1 MTQGKRTTS
10 TSKVRRRVRR
20 SKPTPTPPRCARIRR
35 PDPRAVHIRATE
47 TTLTAVAGLVGF
59 GVFLRELGVDA
70 ELRRTF
76 GRLKPDSRVLYPM
89 AAQMRLLIDAAAA
102 AEARVFGL
110 EALANDPLF
119 VHLAGG
125 VVPSIDTVYR
135 DLGRFDD
142 EALAARDTML
152 AQHGFAPLAVA
163 PPAVVHLD
171 VDTTVEP
178 LFGSQ
183 EGARPGPNPRYQG
196 RPSYHPLLV
205 RVAETNTVIGAR
217 LRPGDTSFG
226 NADVPYVEGCL
237 DRVRAAAPEAAVY
250 VRIDA
255 AGDCTH
261 LLPAIADKGA
271 FFLTRPRLTRDLAG
285 AISLVTRWKTVDWD
299 ADGRPR
305 RQVAEVP
312 FRRGEWGDLEAR
324 VIAVRTLDRT
334 YARHIYLWD
343 DLDYTVQVYLTNEM
357 VEAPEDVAARYD
369 PRAGIEVLI
378 RDLKHGWGCGQ
389 VPSHAFAANHAML
402 LLKLLTHNLMRRY
415 VLRRFPEL
423 SRWTAPW
430 LRRELILVPG
440 RLLRGPGRERI
451 LRVPELSLLGRRLN

>member
-1 MTQGKRTTS
+1 MSSSVSSVS
-10 TSKVRRRVRR
+10 TPSSGAR
-20 SKPTPTPPRCARIRR
+20 SVDSSPTAAFSTPWPPRCGCSSTPPRPARHGCSAWR
-35 PDPRAVHIRATE
+35 PW
-47 TTLTAVAGLVGF
+47 
-59 GVFLRELGVDA
+59 
-70 ELRRTF
+70 
-76 GRLKPDSRVLYPM
+76 
-89 AAQMRLLIDAAAA
+89 
-102 AEARVFGL
+102 
-110 EALANDPLF
+110 
-119 VHLAGG
+119 
-125 VVPSIDTVYR
+125 
-135 DLGRFDD
+135 
-142 EALAARDTML
+142 
-152 AQHGFAPLAVA
+152 
-163 PPAVVHLD
+163 
-171 VDTTVEP
+171 
-178 LFGSQ
+178 
-183 EGARPGPNPRYQG
+183 
-196 RPSYHPLLV
+196 PLLV

-261 LLPAIADKGA
+261 LLRAIADKGA

-312 FRRGEWGDLEAR
+312 FRRREWGALEAR

-369 PRAGIEVLI
+369 PRAGIEGLI

-389 VPSHAFAANHAML
+389 VPSHSFAANHAML
-402 LLKLLTHNLMRRY
+402 LLKLLAHNLMRRY

>member
-1 MTQGKRTTS
+1 MTQRKRTPS
-10 TSKVRRRVRR
+10 TSKVRRRIRR
-20 SKPTPTPPRCARIRR
+20 NEPKPTPPRRARVRR
-35 PDPRAVHIRATE
+35 PDPRAVHLRATE
-47 TTLTAVAGLVGF
+47 TTLTGVAGLVGF
-59 GVFLRELGVDA
+59 GVFLRELDVDA

-76 GRLKPDSRVLYPM
+76 GRLEPDSRVVFPM
-89 AAQMRLLIDAAAA
+89 AARMRLLIDAAVAR
-102 AEARVFGL
+102 EARVFGL
-110 EALANDPLF
+110 EAPANDPLF

-135 DLGRFDD
+135 DLRRFDD
-142 EALAARDTML
+142 KALAALDLML
-152 AQHGFAPLAVA
+152 AEHGLAPLAKA
-163 PPAVVHLD
+163 PPDIIHLD

-183 EGARPGPNPRYQG
+183 EGARPGPNPRYHG

-205 RVAETNTVIGAR
+205 RVAEINTVIGAQ

-226 NADVPYVEGCL
+226 NDDVPYVERCL

-255 AGDCTH
+255 AGDCTQ
-261 LLPAIADKGA
+261 LLRAIADKRA
-271 FFLTRPRLTRDLAG
+271 FFLTKPRLTRDLAG

-312 FRRGEWGDLEAR
+312 FRRGEWADIEAR

-334 YARHIYLWD
+334 YAKHIYLWD

-369 PRAGIEVLI
+369 PRAGVEMLI
-378 RDLKHGWGCGQ
+378 RDLKQGWGCGQ
-389 VPSHAFAANHAML
+389 VPSHTFVANHAML
-402 LLKLLTHNLMRRY
+402 LLKLLAHNPMRRY

-423 SRWTAPW
+423 SRWTARW

-440 RLLRGPGRERI
+440 RLLRGPGRERV
-451 LRVPELSLLGRRLN
+451 LRVPELSLLGRWLS

>member
-1 MTQGKRTTS
+1 M
-10 TSKVRRRVRR
+10 
-20 SKPTPTPPRCARIRR
+20 
-35 PDPRAVHIRATE
+35 
-47 TTLTAVAGLVGF
+47 AGLVGF

-70 ELRRTF
+70 ELRRAF

-102 AEARVFGL
+102 GEARVFGL

-142 EALAARDTML
+142 EALAALDTML
-152 AQHGFAPLAVA
+152 AQHGLAPLAVA
-163 PPAVVHLD
+163 PPPVVHLD

-261 LLPAIADKGA
+261 LLRAIADKGA

-312 FRRGEWGDLEAR
+312 FRRREWGALEAR
-324 VIAVRTLDRT
+324 VLLSTVVDADGALVDP
-334 YARHIYLWD
+334 AR
-343 DLDYTVQVYLTNEM
+343 
-357 VEAPEDVAARYD
+357 
-369 PRAGIEVLI
+369 
-378 RDLKHGWGCGQ
+378 
-389 VPSHAFAANHAML
+389 
-402 LLKLLTHNLMRRY
+402 
-415 VLRRFPEL
+415 
-423 SRWTAPW
+423 
-430 LRRELILVPG
+430 
-440 RLLRGPGRERI
+440 
-451 LRVPELSLLGRRLN
+451 

>member
-1 MTQGKRTTS
+1 MRQRTRRIKSKS
-10 TSKVRRRVRR
+10 TPLRRTRV
-20 SKPTPTPPRCARIRR
+20 RR
-35 PDPRAVHIRATE
+35 PDPRAVHLRATE
-47 TTLTAVAGLVGF
+47 TTLTGVARLVGF
-59 GVFLRELGVDA
+59 GVFLRELDVDA

-76 GRLKPDSRVLYPM
+76 GRLKPDSRVLYSM
-89 AAQMRLLIDAAAA
+89 TAQMRLLLDAAAA
-102 AEARVFGL
+102 GEARVFGL

-135 DLGRFDD
+135 DLCRFDD
-142 EALAARDTML
+142 KALAALDTML
-152 AQHGFAPLAVA
+152 ADHGFAPLAQA
-163 PPAVVHLD
+163 PPEIVHLD

-183 EGARPGPNPRYQG
+183 QGARPGPNPRYHG
-196 RPSYHPLLV
+196 RPSYHPLLA
-205 RVAETNTVIGAR
+205 RVAETNTVIGAL
-217 LRPGDTSFG
+217 LRPGDTGFG
-226 NADVPYVEGCL
+226 NDDVPFVERCI

-250 VRIDA
+250 VRFDA
-255 AGDCTH
+255 AGDCTQM
-261 LLPAIADKGA
+261 LRAIADKGA
-271 FFLTRPRLTRDLAG
+271 FFLTKPRLTRDLAG

-312 FRRGEWGDLEAR
+312 FRRREWGDLQAR

-334 YARHIYLWD
+334 YAKHIYLWD
-343 DLDYTVQVYLTNEM
+343 ELDYTVQVYLTNER

-369 PRAGIEVLI
+369 PRAGIEGLI

-389 VPSHAFAANHAML
+389 VPSHIFAANHAML
-402 LLKLLTHNLMRRY
+402 LLKLLAHNLMRRY

-440 RLLRGPGRERI
+440 RLLRSPGRERI
-451 LRVPELSLLGRRLN
+451 LRIPELSLLARWLN